1 MNNTRENNKIIIIHA
16 AELFAKL
23 TEREQQH
30 IIERMK
36 ALLSER

>member
-1 MNNTRENNKIIIIHA
+1 MSKSNAKNMIVVILA

-23 TEREQQH
+23 TKREQQD